1 MEFISI
7 FKACQSMGTIMI
19 LSTIATSSIEEV
31 SKAAPNAIKWFQ
43 LYIYKDRNVTRE
55 LVKRAENSGF
65 KALVLTVDTPMFGHR
80 FADSRNRF
88 HLPPHLRM
96 ANFDKGNIESDSIQ
110 NSPTNDSSGL
120 NDYALSLFDPSIT
133 WKDVEWLKSITSL
146 PIVLKGILTRE
157 DALLAIKYGASA
169 ILVSNHGAR
178 QLDGVPA
185 TVSLIF
191 FSK

>member
-1 MEFISI
+1 
-7 FKACQSMGTIMI
+7 
-19 LSTIATSSIEEV
+19 
-31 SKAAPNAIKWFQ
+31 
-43 LYIYKDRNVTRE
+43 
-55 LVKRAENSGF
+55 
-65 KALVLTVDTPMFGHR
+65 
-80 FADSRNRF
+80 
-88 HLPPHLRM
+88 M
-96 ANFDKGNIESDSIQ
+96 ANFDEGNIESDSIQ
-110 NSPTNDSSGL
+110 NSPKNDSSGL

-133 WKDVEWLKSITSL
+133 WKDIEWLKSITSL

-185 TVSLIF
+185 TVSRVF